1 METRGIGHGDEA
13 VAAGA
18 AVHLTGLRKHYG
30 EVRAVDG
37 VDLTIAPGEVVA
49 LLGPNGAGK
58 STTVDLL
65 LGLSTPDSG
74 AVSVFGRTPADA
86 VRNGMIGAML
96 QGGALLEDLTVGETV
111 GMVAALHRKPMPV
124 REALRRAGI
133 EDLANRRAT
142 KLSGGQ
148 KQRVR
153 FAVALV
159 SDPDLLVLDEP
170 TAAMDVGTRR
180 EFWKSMY
187 AFTESGRT
195 VLFAT
200 HYLEE
205 AEEFA
210 DRVVLMRAGRIVAD
224 GSVAEVRALA
234 GGRTIRAGVPGAAE
248 AGGGGGGAPHPPR
261 NRRGGGARATRGPPT
276 PTRGRG
282 GPRGGGG
289 GGGGGPRG
297 GRGGPPPPPGYE
309 LRGGRVAISS
319 SDSDTTLRA
328 LMAAVPAVH
337 DIEIGAVGL
346 EGAFLTLT
354 ADETDQEHTR

>member
-1 METRGIGHGDEA
+1 MDNTQEI
-13 VAAGA
+13 AAGA
-18 AVHLTGLRKHYG
+18 AIRLGGIAKRYG
-30 EVRAVDG
+30 DVRAVKR

-58 STTVDLL
+58 STTVDMI
-65 LGLSTPDSG
+65 LGLTTPDEG
-74 AVSVFGRTPADA
+74 TVSVFGQTPADA
-86 VRNGMIGAML
+86 VRAGMIGAML
-96 QGGALLEDLTVGETV
+96 QGGTLLDDLTVRETV
-111 GMVAALHRKPMPV
+111 GLVAKLHRRPMPV
-124 REALRRAGI
+124 RDALRSAGV
-133 EDLANRRAT
+133 EDIADRRAN

-170 TAAMDVGTRR
+170 TAAMDVGSRR

-187 AFTESGRT
+187 SFTDTGRT

-210 DRVVLMRAGRIVAD
+210 DRVVLMRAGEIVAD

-234 GGRTIRAGVPGAAE
+234 GGRTIRAVLPAGVSDELVSTLPAV
-248 AGGGGGGAPHPPR
+248 
-261 NRRGGGARATRGPPT
+261 TSF
-276 PTRGRG
+276 
-282 GPRGGGG
+282 
-289 GGGGGPRG
+289 
-297 GRGGPPPPPGYE
+297 E
-309 LRGGRVAISS
+309 LRGERVALSS

-328 LMAAVPAVH
+328 LLAAVPAVR

-346 EGAFLTLT
+346 EGAFLSLT
-354 ADETDQEHTR
+354 SDETEEAVR

>member
-1 METRGIGHGDEA
+1 MDNTQEI
-13 VAAGA
+13 AAGA
-18 AVHLTGLRKHYG
+18 AIRLGGIAKRYG
-30 EVRAVDG
+30 DVRAVSH

-58 STTVDLL
+58 STTVDMI
-65 LGLSTPDSG
+65 LGLTKPDQG
-74 AVSVFGRTPADA
+74 TVSVFGRTPADA
-86 VRNGMIGAML
+86 VRAGMIGAML
-96 QGGALLEDLTVGETV
+96 QGGTLLDDLTVRETV
-111 GMVAALHRKPMPV
+111 GLVAKLHRRPMPV
-124 REALRRAGI
+124 RDALRAAGV
-133 EDLANRRAT
+133 EDIADRRAN

-159 SDPDLLVLDEP
+159 SNPDLLVLDEP
-170 TAAMDVGTRR
+170 TAAMDVGSRR

-187 AFTESGRT
+187 SFTDTGRT

-210 DRVVLMRAGRIVAD
+210 DRVVLMRAGEIVAD

-234 GGRTIRAGVPGAAE
+234 GGRTIRAVLPAGVSDQLVSTLPAV
-248 AGGGGGGAPHPPR
+248 
-261 NRRGGGARATRGPPT
+261 TSF
-276 PTRGRG
+276 
-282 GPRGGGG
+282 
-289 GGGGGPRG
+289 
-297 GRGGPPPPPGYE
+297 E
-309 LRGGRVAISS
+309 LRGERVALSS

-328 LMAAVPAVH
+328 LLAAVPAVR

-346 EGAFLTLT
+346 EGAFLSLT
-354 ADETDQEHTR
+354 SDETEEAVR